1 MEALPNFPAHNS
13 ALTTTPNPKAMGGA
27 MVEVEQQRAIAE
39 TQGAMIIAKRFPR
52 NQIEAMDRIEQAC
65 SRPGLAETALYSYAR
80 GGTEITGP
88 SIRLAETLAQNWGN
102 LQFGIREL
110 EQRNG
115 ESTIEAF
122 AWDIETNVRQVK
134 VFQVAHKRHTK
145 KGAYDLSDPRDIYE
159 LTANQGA
166 RRLRACILGIIPG
179 DIIEMAVKQCENT
192 LKAKAD
198 TSTEALKKLCE
209 AFSVFGVTKDQI
221 EKRIQRRIDTITP
234 AQIVS
239 LRKVYNS
246 MKDGMS
252 TAADWFEAATT
263 DAPKP
268 ETLKDKIK
276 AKKQPADPP
285 KTEAP
290 PTESAD
296 NTHPPTPSPFVAFD
310 EIQKA
315 DPDGAMQALMDAG
328 FTNEPTDAVSMA
340 KVVDAYLFAKN
351 QQA

>member
-1 MEALPNFPAHNS
+1 MEALPNYPANN
-13 ALTTTPNPKAMGGA
+13 ALTTKPQAQGGA

-88 SIRLAETLAQNWGN
+88 SIRLAETLAQNYGN

-115 ESTIEAF
+115 ESTIETF

-145 KGAYDLSDPRDIYE
+145 KGSYDLSDPRDIYE

-179 DIIEMAVKQCENT
+179 DIIEMAVKQCEQT

-198 TSTEALKKLCE
+198 TSPEALKKLCE
-209 AFSVFGVTKDQI
+209 AFAVFGVTKDQI

-252 TAADWFEAATT
+252 TAGDWFEATATPE
-263 DAPKP
+263 AAKP

-276 AKKQPADPP
+276 GKKSDKPDLQPADNPP
-285 KTEAP
+285 
-290 PTESAD
+290 
-296 NTHPPTPSPFVAFD
+296 PSPFVQFD

-315 DPDGAMQALMDAG
+315 DPDGATQALMDAG
-328 FTNEPTDAVSMA
+328 FTNEPTDFDSMA
-340 KVVDAYLFAKN
+340 KVVECYEFNKANGA
-351 QQA
+351 